1 MSIPTAE
8 EFLKNYKND
17 SDHYADQ
24 DYSEDRLVRALQE
37 FTKLHLEKCKKEIS
51 EKVKLK
57 GQLADFDCKFQE
69 SNSDGIDKDSILNA
83 YPLENIK

>member
-8 EFLKNYKND
+8 EFLQNYKND

-24 DYSEDRLVRALQE
+24 DYSEGRLIKALQE
-37 FTKLHLEKCKKEIS
+37 FAKMHVTAALKEASEKATVTPIDHEEIS
-51 EKVKLK
+51 EGSFRPIWGV
-57 GQLADFDCKFQE
+57 DD
-69 SNSDGIDKDSILNA
+69 DSILNS

>member
-24 DYSEDRLVRALQE
+24 DYSEDRLVKALQE

-57 GQLADFDCKFQE
+57 GWLADFACEFQE

>member
-1 MSIPTAE
+1 MSIPTAR

-51 EKVKLK
+51 VLIVES
-57 GQLADFDCKFQE
+57 DDISFD
-69 SNSDGIDKDSILNA
+69 ILNEHIKIEDV
-83 YPLENIK
+83 YPLDNIK